1 LQQDFENKLF
11 KIYVIL
17 SRTNFPLNSMLYILF
32 SFFFFVLSKST
43 AENKDPAPTMVW
55 CSEGGYFNACCSIIV
70 HVVIVEV
77 EEEKANW
84 FGSSTLSTMLK
95 TQNKNLKRIRQEF
108 GWNQATKIQ

>member
-1 LQQDFENKLF
+1 
-11 KIYVIL
+11 
-17 SRTNFPLNSMLYILF
+17 
-32 SFFFFVLSKST
+32 
-43 AENKDPAPTMVW
+43 
-55 CSEGGYFNACCSIIV
+55 V

-108 GWNQATKIQ
+108 G